1 MEDYSQASVRS
12 DKWKQRETSELR
24 MLRSLLFRWLSQRRG
39 TETRGEAGE
48 RLAEAYLRRESG
60 FKPVAR
66 NWRNPRDR
74 REEID
79 LVMKDGEVL
88 VFVEVKTRSS
98 DALVP
103 GYYAVDE
110 RKKKI
115 MRRAIVAYLRGL
127 STPPRTHR
135 FDVVQVSWPSD
146 ESQNTPE
153 VLHFANVALKSRR

>member
-39 TETRGEAGE
+39 TETRVEAGE
-48 RLAEAYLRRESG
+48 RLAEAYLRRKSG

-79 LVMKDGEVL
+79 LVMKGKNYVNP
-88 VFVEVKTRSS
+88 KIGKNTKI
-98 DALVP
+98 A
-103 GYYAVDE
+103 
-110 RKKKI
+110 KK
-115 MRRAIVAYLRGL
+115 L
-127 STPPRTHR
+127 STSLKIH
-135 FDVVQVSWPSD
+135 
-146 ESQNTPE
+146 QN
-153 VLHFANVALKSRR
+153 R